1 MIKARCYSDDRA
13 IEVCFDA
20 TPWFEQS
27 LPEYIDELR
36 DCGWGGNYPAD
47 AVALYFSESNADVH
61 DMFRYIEI
69 RNKIETIGFECH
81 IDAEDAEIWMKEHGM
96 DLIDSDND

>member
-27 LPEYIDELR
+27 LSDYINELR
-36 DCGWGGNYPAD
+36 DCGWGGDYPAD

-69 RNKIETIGFECH
+69 RNKIEPMGFECH
-81 IDAEDAEIWMKEHGM
+81 IDAEDAEIWMKEKGIE
-96 DLIDSDND
+96 LNDNND